1 MSKFQKSFLLGAATA
16 AHQVE
21 GFNTNSDCWAQ
32 ENMPHSTYKEKSG
45 IACDHY
51 NRYEDDI
58 KLMKAAGLNAYRFSI
73 EWARIQPE
81 EGVFD
86 EKEIEHYRKVIA
98 CCKENGIEPV
108 VTLFHFSS
116 PIWIIRK
123 GGWEAETVVADFA
136 KYVSYVVKSLGS
148 ELNYIC
154 TINEANMGLQV
165 AAIAR
170 RYEMMARK
178 AAAAAQSGGEVQMGL
193 NMQAMIENAKIQ
205 AMENAQI
212 FGTPKPNCFNL
223 GGCEHSDL
231 LTMKCHQAAKKI
243 IKELFPHIQVGLTLS
258 LHDLQPVGGGEN
270 RADAIWAEEFTHYLP
285 YIQDDDFLGV
295 QNYTR
300 TLVGPEEDL
309 PVPEGAERTQMGY
322 EYYPQA
328 LEHVIRSVAKDFKG
342 NLIVTENGTS
352 TDDDARRVAF
362 IKTATDGVANC
373 IADGIPVKGYFYW
386 SLMDNFEWQ
395 MGYRM
400 RFGLISVSRE
410 TMERTPKESL
420 SYLGRIQQI
429 VGFIILEMKQEINHG
444 FQ

>member
-1 MSKFQKSFLLGAATA
+1 MSKLPKGFFVGAATA

-21 GFNTNSDCWAQ
+21 GNNTNSDCWAQ
-32 ENMPHSTYKEKSG
+32 EQMPHSTYKEKSG

-51 NRYEDDI
+51 NRYQEDI
-58 KLMKAAGLNAYRFSI
+58 QLMKKAGLNAYRFSI

-86 EKEIEHYRKVIA
+86 DSVIEHYRDVIR

-116 PIWIIRK
+116 PVWIIRK
-123 GGWEAETVVADFA
+123 GGWEAETVVEDFA
-136 KYVSYVVKSLGS
+136 KYVTYVIRALGS
-148 ELNYIC
+148 ELKYVC

-165 AAIAR
+165 AAISR
-170 RYEMMARK
+170 RYTMMAKK
-178 AAAAAQSGGEVQMGL
+178 AAEAAAKAGGEVQMGL
-193 NMQAMIENAKIQ
+193 NMQAMMENMKYQ
-205 AMENAQI
+205 AMENAEI
-212 FGTPKPNCFNL
+212 FGTSQPHCFNL
-223 GGCEHSDL
+223 GGSEHSDL
-231 LTMKCHQAAKKI
+231 LTMKCHQAAKKV
-243 IKELFPHIQVGLTLS
+243 IKALDPDIQVGLTLS
-258 LHDLQPVGGGEN
+258 LHDLQPVEGGEA
-270 RADAIWAEEFTHYLP
+270 RAEETWAEEFTHYLP

-309 PVPEGAERTQMGY
+309 PVPDGAERTQMGY
-322 EYYPQA
+322 EYYPEA

-342 NLIVTENGTS
+342 NLMVTENGVS
-352 TDDDARRVAF
+352 CDDDSRRVNF
-362 IKTATDGVANC
+362 INIATDGVARC

-400 RFGLISVSRE
+400 RFGLISVNRE
-410 TMERTPKESL
+410 TMERKPKGSL
-420 SYLGRIQQI
+420 YHLGR
-429 VGFIILEMKQEINHG
+429 L
-444 FQ
+444 